1 MKTFHIAAVLGIVSA
16 IGLSA
21 CGDKPAE
28 KPASTPA
35 PTPAPTTKAPAA
47 GGLKMMTGPQGG
59 SWYPL
64 GGAIQGIIEK
74 NIPGTSMQVL
84 PGAGIS
90 NVLGVQNGKADLGFG
105 NAVSSVDGVN
115 GKDPFKEKTGNV
127 CQVAT
132 LYFQYY
138 HMVVLADA
146 GVKTMADAK
155 GKALTTQQK
164 GNTGEQMTRDL
175 LKVYGL
181 DYSKMSKVNFSS
193 YTDSVSQL
201 KDGHAQLFGLITT
214 VPASA
219 VMDLASARDIRVL
232 DLTDLKLSELQKINK
247 GYDKRVIKAGSYP
260 KQDKDIQTIGTWTH
274 LIASCKLPEQLVY
287 NITKGLAGNVE
298 NLGNVVAAVKGLSV
312 KDMAADVGVPYHPG
326 ARKFYLEAKAL

>member
-1 MKTFHIAAVLGIVSA
+1 MKRILVAAAFAFLAG
-16 IGLSA
+16 
-21 CGDKPAE
+21 
-28 KPASTPA
+28 
-35 PTPAPTTKAPAA
+35 PAA
-47 GGLKMMTGPQGG
+47 AQQLKMMTGPQGG

-74 NIPGTSMQVL
+74 NIPGASMQVL

-90 NVLGVQNGKADLGFG
+90 NVLGVQTGKAELGFG

-115 GKDPFKEKTGNV
+115 GQAPFKAKTNNV

-132 LYFQYY
+132 LYFQYF
-138 HMVVLADA
+138 HAVALVDA
-146 GVKTMADAK
+146 GVKTAADLK

-181 DYSKMSKVNFSS
+181 DYSKMAKVNFGS
-193 YTDSVSQL
+193 YTDSVGQL
-201 KDGHAQLFGLITT
+201 KDGHAQVFTLITT
-214 VPASA
+214 VPASS
-219 VMDLASARDIRVL
+219 VMDLASAREIRVL
-232 DLTDLKLSELQKINK
+232 DLSDIKLTELQKINK

-287 NITKGLAGNVE
+287 NITKALAGNVD

-312 KDMAADVGVPYHPG
+312 KDMATDVGVPYHPG
-326 ARKFYLEAKAL
+326 ARKYYREAGAL

>member
-1 MKTFHIAAVLGIVSA
+1 MKASRIASVIGIAVAATFAGTVSA
-16 IGLSA
+16 QQ
-21 CGDKPAE
+21 
-28 KPASTPA
+28 
-35 PTPAPTTKAPAA
+35 
-47 GGLKMMTGPQGG
+47 LKLMTGPQGG

-74 NIPGTSMQVL
+74 NVPGTSMQVL

-90 NVLGVQNGKADLGFG
+90 NVVGVQTGKAELGFG

-115 GKDPFKEKTGNV
+115 GEAPFKGKQDNV

-132 LYFQYY
+132 LYFQYF
-138 HMVVLADA
+138 HAVALADS
-146 GVKTMADAK
+146 GVTNMGQAK
-155 GKALTTQQK
+155 GKTLTTQQK
-164 GNTGEQMTRDL
+164 GNTGEQMTRDA

-181 DYSKMSKVNFSS
+181 DYSGLSKVNHGN

-201 KDGHAQLFGLITT
+201 KDGHAQVFTLITT
-214 VPASA
+214 VPASS

-232 DLTDLKLSELQKINK
+232 EFPNDKFAALQKINK
-247 GYDKRVIKAGSYP
+247 GYDKRIIKAGSYP

-274 LIASCKLPEQLVY
+274 LVASCKLPEQLVY
-287 NITKGLAGNVE
+287 NITKALATNVE
-298 NLGNVVAAVKGLSV
+298 NLGNVVSAVKGLSV

-326 ARKFYLEAKAL
+326 AKKYYQEAKAL